1 MILYKKAM
9 ASNAKQRPSQTID
22 VSIDEL
28 PEREVYTF
36 RTPKER
42 VKFIKQVEATCRKS
56 MEYKDYMR
64 FLKRNTD
71 LKRCTVLKGLN
82 TEGGKKYT
90 IEIHHEPFTLFD
102 IVETV
107 LNKREME
114 GMKVDPLD
122 IADEVMGLHYDGKVG
137 LIHLSTTM
145 HQLVH
150 DDKIFI
156 PLQYIYQSFNQFYSE
171 YKPYFNP
178 LVIEKI
184 EMKVEMSLRTDNF
197 VSDSI
202 DPQFTYIHIDG
213 FDFPEIPEEWKD
225 VLHMEAAANNINDS
239 KNEENV
245 IFIGDKKVIEA

>member
-9 ASNAKQRPSQTID
+9 ANKAKERPSQNVHIT
-22 VSIDEL
+22 IDEL
-28 PEREVYTF
+28 PERETYTF

-56 MEYKDYMR
+56 MEYKEYMR

-71 LKRCTVLKGLN
+71 LRRCTILKGLN

-114 GMKVDPLD
+114 GQKIDPLD
-122 IADEVMGLHYDGKVG
+122 IADEVMALHYDGKVG

-156 PLQYIYQSFNQFYSE
+156 PLQYIYQSYNEFYTE

-184 EMKVEMSLRTDNF
+184 EMKVEMSLKTDNF
-197 VSDSI
+197 ISDSI
-202 DPQFTYIHIDG
+202 DPQFTYVHIDG
-213 FDFPEIPEEWKD
+213 FDFPEIPSEWKD
-225 VLHMEAAANNINDS
+225 ALHMESAAVNSTNDD
-239 KNEENV
+239 NV

>member
-9 ASNAKQRPSQTID
+9 ANKAKERPSQNVHVT
-22 VSIDEL
+22 IDEL
-28 PEREVYTF
+28 PERETYTF

-56 MEYKDYMR
+56 MEYKEYMR

-71 LKRCTVLKGLN
+71 LRRCTILKGLN

-114 GMKVDPLD
+114 GQKIDPLD
-122 IADEVMGLHYDGKVG
+122 IADEVMALHYDGKVG

-156 PLQYIYQSFNQFYSE
+156 PLQYIYQSYNEFYTE

-184 EMKVEMSLRTDNF
+184 EMKVEMSLKTDNF
-197 VSDSI
+197 ISDSI

-213 FDFPEIPEEWKD
+213 FDFPEIPNEWKD
-225 VLHMEAAANNINDS
+225 VLHMESAAVNSTNDD
-239 KNEENV
+239 NV

>member
-9 ASNAKQRPSQTID
+9 ANKAKERPFQNVHVT
-22 VSIDEL
+22 IDEL
-28 PEREVYTF
+28 PERETYTF

-56 MEYKDYMR
+56 MEYKEYMR

-71 LKRCTVLKGLN
+71 LRRCTILKGLN

-114 GMKVDPLD
+114 GQKIDPLD
-122 IADEVMGLHYDGKVG
+122 IADEVMALHYDGKVG

-156 PLQYIYQSFNQFYSE
+156 PLQYIYQSYNEFYTE

-184 EMKVEMSLRTDNF
+184 EMKVEMSLKTDNF
-197 VSDSI
+197 ISDSI
-202 DPQFTYIHIDG
+202 DPQFTYVHIDG
-213 FDFPEIPEEWKD
+213 FDCPEIPSEWKD
-225 VLHMEAAANNINDS
+225 VLHMESAAVNSTNDDNI
-239 KNEENV
+239 

>member
-1 MILYKKAM
+1 MVLYKKSM
-9 ASNAKQRPSQTID
+9 GINAKERPSQKVDI
-22 VSIDEL
+22 VIDEL

-42 VKFIKQVEATCRKS
+42 VKFIKMVESVCRKS
-56 MEYKDYMR
+56 MEYKEYIR

-82 TEGGKKYT
+82 TSGGKRYT
-90 IEIHHEPFTLFD
+90 IEVHHEPFTLFD

-107 LNKREME
+107 LNKREMLGE
-114 GMKVDPLD
+114 KIEPLS
-122 IADEVMGLHYDGKVG
+122 IADEVMALHYDGKVG

-156 PLQYIYQSFNQFYSE
+156 PLQYIYQSYNEFFSE

-178 LVIEKI
+178 LVLEKL
-184 EMKVEMSLRTDNF
+184 EMKVEMSLKTDNF
-197 VSDSI
+197 VSDTI
-202 DPQFTYIHIDG
+202 DPCFTYINIDG
-213 FDFPEIPEEWKD
+213 FDFPEIPTEWKD
-225 VLHMEAAANNINDS
+225 TLHMENASVKSSD
-239 KNEENV
+239 NEENV
-245 IFIGDKKVIEA
+245 VYLGDKKVIEA

>member
-1 MILYKKAM
+1 MILYKKNM
-9 ASNAKQRPSQTID
+9 AVNAKERPSQSVQ

-28 PEREVYTF
+28 PEREVYSF
-36 RTPKER
+36 KSPKDR
-42 VKFIKQVEATCRKS
+42 VKFIKMVESVCRKS
-56 MEYKDYMR
+56 MEYKEYMR

-71 LKRCTVLKGLN
+71 YRRCTVLKGLN
-82 TEGGKKYT
+82 TEHGKRYT

-107 LNKREME
+107 LTKFEMLGE
-114 GMKVDPLD
+114 KIDPLA

-156 PLQYIYQSFNQFYSE
+156 PLQYIYQSYNEFFAE
-171 YKPYFNP
+171 YKEFINP
-178 LVIEKI
+178 IVLEKL
-184 EMKVEMSLRTDNF
+184 EMKVELSLKTDNF

-202 DPQFTYIHIDG
+202 DPCFTYINIDG
-213 FDFPEIPEEWKD
+213 FEFPEIPEEWKD
-225 VLHMEAAANNINDS
+225 TLHMEGESSYSEVNTENNVVYLD
-239 KNEENV
+239 
-245 IFIGDKKVIEA
+245 GKKVIEV

>member
-9 ASNAKQRPSQTID
+9 ANKAKERPFQNVHVT
-22 VSIDEL
+22 IDEL
-28 PEREVYTF
+28 PERETYTF

-56 MEYKDYMR
+56 MEYKEYMR

-71 LKRCTVLKGLN
+71 LRRCTILKGLN

-114 GMKVDPLD
+114 GQKIDPLD
-122 IADEVMGLHYDGKVG
+122 IADEVMALHYDGKVG

-156 PLQYIYQSFNQFYSE
+156 PLQYIYQSYNEFYTE

-184 EMKVEMSLRTDNF
+184 EMKVEMSLKTDNF
-197 VSDSI
+197 ISDSI
-202 DPQFTYIHIDG
+202 DPQFTYVHIDG
-213 FDFPEIPEEWKD
+213 FDFPEIPSEWKG
-225 VLHMEAAANNINDS
+225 VLHMESAAVNSTNDD
-239 KNEENV
+239 NV

>member
-1 MILYKKAM
+1 MILYKKSM
-9 ASNAKQRPSQTID
+9 ASKAKERPSQLINL
-22 VSIDEL
+22 SIDEL
-28 PEREVYTF
+28 PEREVYNF
-36 RTPKER
+36 RTPKDR

-56 MEYKDYMR
+56 MEYKDYMK

-107 LNKREME
+107 LNKHEDL
-114 GMKVDPLD
+114 GIKIDPLN
-122 IADEVMGLHYDGKVG
+122 IADEVMGLHYDGKIG

-156 PLQYIYQSFNQFYSE
+156 PLQLIYHAYDEFYDE
-171 YKPYFNP
+171 Y
-178 LVIEKI
+178 E
-184 EMKVEMSLRTDNF
+184 ED
-197 VSDSI
+197 I
-202 DPQFTYIHIDG
+202 DPKVKEKVQRKVDLSLKCGDILSDVLDPEFVYVDIEG
-213 FDFPEIPEEWKD
+213 MKMPEIPDEWKD
-225 VLHMEAAANNINDS
+225 ALTMKDPTV
-239 KNEENV
+239 
-245 IFIGDKKVIEA
+245 

>member
-9 ASNAKQRPSQTID
+9 ANYAKERPSHNIQ

-28 PEREVYTF
+28 PERETYTF
-36 RTPKER
+36 KTPKER
-42 VKFIKQVEATCRKS
+42 VKFIKMVESVCRKS
-56 MEYKDYMR
+56 MEYKEYMR

-71 LKRCTVLKGLN
+71 LRRCTILKGLN
-82 TEGGKKYT
+82 TSNGRKYT

-107 LNKREME
+107 LNKREMLGE
-114 GMKVDPLD
+114 KIEPLA

-156 PLQYIYQSFNQFYSE
+156 PLQYIYQSYNEFYAE

-178 LVIEKI
+178 LVLEKL

-197 VSDSI
+197 VSDAI
-202 DPQFTYIHIDG
+202 DPDFTYVSIDG
-213 FDFPEIPEEWKD
+213 FNFPEIPNEWKD
-225 VLHMEAAANNINDS
+225 TLHMEGASTPATS
-239 KNEENV
+239 NEENV
-245 IFIGDKKVIEA
+245 VYLGDKKVIEA

>member
-9 ASNAKQRPSQTID
+9 ANKAKERPFQNVHVT
-22 VSIDEL
+22 IDEL
-28 PEREVYTF
+28 PERETYTF

-56 MEYKDYMR
+56 MEYKEYMR

-71 LKRCTVLKGLN
+71 LRRSTILKGLN

-114 GMKVDPLD
+114 GQKIDPLD
-122 IADEVMGLHYDGKVG
+122 IADEVMALHYDGKVG

-156 PLQYIYQSFNQFYSE
+156 PLQYIYQSYNEFYSE

-178 LVIEKI
+178 LVIEKL
-184 EMKVEMSLRTDNF
+184 EMKVEMSLKTDNF

-202 DPQFTYIHIDG
+202 DPCFTYINIDG
-213 FDFPEIPEEWKD
+213 FDFPEIPAEWKD
-225 VLHMEAAANNINDS
+225 TLHMEDAS
-239 KNEENV
+239 VKSNEENV
-245 IFIGDKKVIEA
+245 IYLVDKKVIEE

>member
-1 MILYKKAM
+1 MILYKKSM
-9 ASNAKQRPSQTID
+9 GLNAKDRPSQTVD
-22 VSIDEL
+22 VTIDEL

-42 VKFIKQVEATCRKS
+42 VKFIKMVESVCRKS
-56 MEYKDYMR
+56 MEYKEYIR

-71 LKRCTVLKGLN
+71 FRRCTILKGLN
-82 TEGGKKYT
+82 TNNGKRYS
-90 IEIHHEPFTLFD
+90 IELHHEPFTLFD

-107 LNKREME
+107 LNKREMLGE
-114 GMKVDPLD
+114 KIEPLS
-122 IADEVMGLHYDGKVG
+122 IADEVMALHYDGKVG

-156 PLQYIYQSFNQFYSE
+156 PLQYIYQSYNEFYSE

-178 LVIEKI
+178 LVIEKL
-184 EMKVEMSLRTDNF
+184 EMKVEMSLKTDNF

-202 DPQFTYIHIDG
+202 DPCFTYINIDG
-213 FDFPEIPEEWKD
+213 FDFPEIPTEWKD
-225 VLHMEAAANNINDS
+225 TLHMEDAS
-239 KNEENV
+239 VKSNEENV
-245 IFIGDKKVIEA
+245 IYLGDKKVIEA

>member
-1 MILYKKAM
+1 MILYKKSM
-9 ASNAKQRPSQTID
+9 ASKAKERPSQLINL
-22 VSIDEL
+22 SIDEL
-28 PEREVYTF
+28 PEREVYNF
-36 RTPKER
+36 KTPKDR

-56 MEYKDYMR
+56 MEYKDYMK

-107 LNKREME
+107 LNKHEDL
-114 GMKVDPLD
+114 GIKIDPLN
-122 IADEVMGLHYDGKVG
+122 IADEVMGLHYDGKIG

-156 PLQYIYQSFNQFYSE
+156 PLQYIYQSYNEFYSD

-178 LVIEKI
+178 LVIEKLQ
-184 EMKVEMSLRTDNF
+184 MKVEMSLKTDNF

-202 DPQFTYIHIDG
+202 DPQFTYVHIDG

-225 VLHMEAAANNINDS
+225 ILHMEAAANNINDS

>member
-9 ASNAKQRPSQTID
+9 ANKAKERPFQNVHVT
-22 VSIDEL
+22 IDEL
-28 PEREVYTF
+28 PERETYTF

-56 MEYKDYMR
+56 MEYKEYMR

-71 LKRCTVLKGLN
+71 LRRCTILKGLN

-114 GMKVDPLD
+114 GQKIDPLD
-122 IADEVMGLHYDGKVG
+122 IADEVMALHYDGKAG

-156 PLQYIYQSFNQFYSE
+156 PLQYIYQSYNEFYTE

-184 EMKVEMSLRTDNF
+184 EMKVEMSLKTDNF
-197 VSDSI
+197 ISDSI
-202 DPQFTYIHIDG
+202 DPQFTYVHIDG
-213 FDFPEIPEEWKD
+213 FDFPEIPAEWKD
-225 VLHMEAAANNINDS
+225 TLHMEDAS
-239 KNEENV
+239 VKSNEENV
-245 IFIGDKKVIEA
+245 IYLGDKKVIEA

>member
-9 ASNAKQRPSQTID
+9 ANKAKERPFQNVHVT
-22 VSIDEL
+22 IDEL
-28 PEREVYTF
+28 PERETYTF

-56 MEYKDYMR
+56 MEYKEYMR

-71 LKRCTVLKGLN
+71 LRRCTILKGLN

-114 GMKVDPLD
+114 GQKIDPLD
-122 IADEVMGLHYDGKVG
+122 IADEVMALHYDGKVG

-156 PLQYIYQSFNQFYSE
+156 PLQYIYQSYNEFYTE
-171 YKPYFNP
+171 YN
-178 LVIEKI
+178 
-184 EMKVEMSLRTDNF
+184 RNR
-197 VSDSI
+197 
-202 DPQFTYIHIDG
+202 
-213 FDFPEIPEEWKD
+213 
-225 VLHMEAAANNINDS
+225 NDS
-239 KNEENV
+239 YCIRWWCICMVEQQSCR
-245 IFIGDKKVIEA
+245 

>member
-9 ASNAKQRPSQTID
+9 ANKAKERPSQNVHIT
-22 VSIDEL
+22 IDEL

-56 MEYKDYMR
+56 MEYKEYMR

-71 LKRCTVLKGLN
+71 LRRCIILKGLN

-114 GMKVDPLD
+114 GQKIDPLD
-122 IADEVMGLHYDGKVG
+122 IADEVMALHYDGKVG

-156 PLQYIYQSFNQFYSE
+156 PLQYIYQSYNEFYTE

-184 EMKVEMSLRTDNF
+184 EMKVEMSLKTDNF
-197 VSDSI
+197 ISDSI
-202 DPQFTYIHIDG
+202 DPQFTYVHIDG
-213 FDFPEIPEEWKD
+213 FDFPEIPSEWKD
-225 VLHMEAAANNINDS
+225 VLHMESAAVNSTNDD
-239 KNEENV
+239 NV

>member
-9 ASNAKQRPSQTID
+9 ANKAKERPFQNVHVT
-22 VSIDEL
+22 IDEL
-28 PEREVYTF
+28 PERETYTF

-56 MEYKDYMR
+56 MEYKEYMR

-71 LKRCTVLKGLN
+71 LRRCTILKGLN

-114 GMKVDPLD
+114 GQKIDPLD
-122 IADEVMGLHYDGKVG
+122 IADEVMALHYDGKVG

-156 PLQYIYQSFNQFYSE
+156 PLQYIYQSYNEFYTE

-184 EMKVEMSLRTDNF
+184 EMKVEMSLKTDNF
-197 VSDSI
+197 ISDSI
-202 DPQFTYIHIDG
+202 DPQFTYVHIDG
-213 FDFPEIPEEWKD
+213 FDFPEIPNEWKD
-225 VLHMEAAANNINDS
+225 VLHMESAAVNSTNDD
-239 KNEENV
+239 NV

>member
-1 MILYKKAM
+1 MILYKKSM
-9 ASNAKQRPSQTID
+9 GLNAKDRPSQTVD
-22 VSIDEL
+22 VTIDEL
-28 PEREVYTF
+28 PKREVYTF

-42 VKFIKQVEATCRKS
+42 VKFIKMVESVCRKS
-56 MEYKDYMR
+56 MEYKEYIR

-71 LKRCTVLKGLN
+71 FRRCTILKGLN
-82 TEGGKKYT
+82 TNNGKRYS
-90 IEIHHEPFTLFD
+90 IELHHEPFTLFD

-107 LNKREME
+107 LNKREMLGE
-114 GMKVDPLD
+114 KIEPLS

-156 PLQYIYQSFNQFYSE
+156 PLQYIYQSYNEFYSE

-178 LVIEKI
+178 LVIEKL
-184 EMKVEMSLRTDNF
+184 EMKVEMSLKTDNF

-202 DPQFTYIHIDG
+202 DPCFTYINIDG
-213 FDFPEIPEEWKD
+213 FDFPEIPAEWKD
-225 VLHMEAAANNINDS
+225 TLHMEDAS
-239 KNEENV
+239 VKSNEENV
-245 IFIGDKKVIEA
+245 IYLGDKKVIEA